1 MNGEIRSDEL
11 CLSVKS
17 QSVFLEKCA
26 SAKPNAKHV
35 PNLSQLNVLL
45 FTTQFRFLPTILRF
59 YKFTLF
65 LQIHT
70 NSFNKFINLEENYC
84 AQKEQQLFDSINK
97 RRDAEHQT
105 VRAKFTRFQMD
116 SRKFHRK
123 PKIRMII
130 LNQFLYQLISYQI
143 HFLAFSLLN

>member
-1 MNGEIRSDEL
+1 MFFNPHNLDFCPRFWGFTNLHFFFKFTQIRSIKI
-11 CLSVKS
+11 C
-17 QSVFLEKCA
+17 
-26 SAKPNAKHV
+26 
-35 PNLSQLNVLL
+35 
-45 FTTQFRFLPTILRF
+45 I
-59 YKFTLF
+59 
-65 LQIHT
+65 
-70 NSFNKFINLEENYC
+70 LEENYC
-84 AQKEQQLFDSINK
+84 AQKEQQLFDSINE

-143 HFLAFSLLN
+143 HFLAFSLLNWRVLHFCDSIYYLICDYNSTNQFFLQQIASI